1 LTGKFQVEMKG
12 RNKEKLNTILYCEQV
27 LLSAET
33 LAEKESIS
41 LIDAFQKLRKKQF
54 RMLQQQDAN
63 YNFGAFKREMMG
75 EIDKLE
81 DALMNVELK
90 LQESLQI
97 STTDFQDRVKKIID
111 DMKVKTQAYI
121 KEVNE
126 IMELFSQDL
135 KVYALAE
142 YDRINSMEEDLSGG
156 DAEQMSDDMIHLMS
170 DSDALNQH
178 LEASKENID
187 SRVNDVESN
196 I

>member
-54 RMLQQQDAN
+54 RMLQQKDAN
-63 YNFGAFKREMMG
+63 NSFGEFERKMMG

-90 LQESLQI
+90 LQERLQI